1 MDGSFDCDHHQQSSA
16 TTANG
21 SFLKMTI
28 PNLISIFRL
37 LIVPLIVW
45 LLSIQEF
52 SIAFWL
58 FLAAGISDAVDG
70 FIAKKFNQTSD
81 LGAHLDPIADKVM
94 LVAVI
99 LTLGIQGL
107 LPIWLVILA
116 ISRDILI
123 VGAVI
128 LTWIINEPIPMKP
141 LLVSKAN
148 TVAQIAL
155 VCVVMGAMAFELSLG
170 ASLNILIALVAGL
183 TVISTIAYILG
194 WIAHIGDVEKT

>member
-1 MDGSFDCDHHQQSSA
+1 
-16 TTANG
+16 
-21 SFLKMTI
+21 MTI

-58 FLAAGISDAVDG
+58 FLAAGISDGVDG